1 MEYLL
6 LLRTASAALLLIWA
20 VIYPDFPP
28 NLTGFFSGKHLIQLL
43 ANKLQDFWNFVLHYC
58 VLLFDSEQIY
68 LKIQVTWQLIRWLSP
83 SELQRRSTCCCSGP
97 PLLLDCVTLH
107 SHYFACL
114 YLCSSRLCANST
126 GPFYLN
132 VCGRLCWE
140 RGTGTAVSGHLPFQL
155 FRWRLG
161 CSLPALD
168 MLTISR
174 MFCPVQFRVVCCR
187 LCDNLCLTIA
197 EKNEAWKAIWEELG
211 PLLRTALVAGLLEA
225 ILECSS
231 L

>member
-1 MEYLL
+1 MSCKGGAPAAAADRLSCW
-6 LLRTASAALLLIWA
+6 TASRYIRTISPVCIYVAA
-20 VIYPDFPP
+20 DFVP
-28 NLTGFFSGKHLIQLL
+28 TQH
-43 ANKLQDFWNFVLHYC
+43 V
-58 VLLFDSEQIY
+58 
-68 LKIQVTWQLIRWLSP
+68 P
-83 SELQRRSTCCCSGP
+83 STS
-97 PLLLDCVTLH
+97 D
-107 SHYFACL
+107 
-114 YLCSSRLCANST
+114 
-126 GPFYLN
+126 LN
-132 VCGRLCWE
+132 VSGRLRWE

-187 LCDNLCLTIA
+187 LCDNLCLTTA

-225 ILECSS
+225 ILACSS